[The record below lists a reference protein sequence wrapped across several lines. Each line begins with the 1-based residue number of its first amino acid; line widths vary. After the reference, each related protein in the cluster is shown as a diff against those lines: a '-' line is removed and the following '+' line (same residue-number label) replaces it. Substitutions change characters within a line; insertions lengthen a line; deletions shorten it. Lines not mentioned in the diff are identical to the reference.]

1 MGHVV
6 PDPATQNR
14 CSIALAILRE
24 RQRSPAIRRDTR
36 NYGKNHPRFR
46 QKFAAGGAVDDPDDA
61 AVDKEVDK
69 AMDKAAAG
77 ADVRMNGAGRA
88 RRSTTTASFESLCT
102 SGASKRRQIRNIAV
116 IIKTGFG
123 DLPVRISAVLSL
135 IPLNQAPAFKRV
147 QSPREISLRQLLAA
161 APPAHVFHRP

>member
-1 MGHVV
+1 MIGR
-6 PDPATQNR
+6 DLPADRRPQRRESASAHSACLERIGKILGDFVT
-14 CSIALAILRE
+14 IARI
-24 RQRSPAIRRDTR
+24 
-36 NYGKNHPRFR
+36 
-46 QKFAAGGAVDDPDDA
+46 V
-61 AVDKEVDK
+61 
-69 AMDKAAAG
+69 
-77 ADVRMNGAGRA
+77 
-88 RRSTTTASFESLCT
+88 TASIESLCA
-102 SGASKRRQIRNIAV
+102 SGASTRRQIRNIA